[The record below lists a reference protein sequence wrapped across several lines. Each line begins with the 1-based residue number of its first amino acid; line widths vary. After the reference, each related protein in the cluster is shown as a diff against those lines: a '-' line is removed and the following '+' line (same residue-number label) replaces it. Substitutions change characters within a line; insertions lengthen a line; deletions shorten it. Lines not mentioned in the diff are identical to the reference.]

1 MSWRHPR
8 LFSWFIL
15 SFILLLVLFL
25 VSPQQVPVAL
35 YKLTLISFAAVLG
48 YHLDRALF
56 PYARP
61 DIYLCND
68 WRESLNNSFK
78 EQIHFEVLPDYRTVF
93 AVAML
98 RRAIIVAAV
107 VIGVALG
114 L

>member
-1 MSWRHPR
+1 MLKRLPR
-8 LFSWFIL
+8 LSSWIIL
-15 SFILLLVLFL
+15 ALVLLVGLFF

-35 YKLTLISFAAVLG
+35 YKLTLITIAAVLG

-61 DIYLCND
+61 DIYLRND
-68 WRESLNNSFK
+68 WRSDLQNAPEYKDHYEL
-78 EQIHFEVLPDYRTVF
+78 VDGYALVF
-93 AVAML
+93 AMAML